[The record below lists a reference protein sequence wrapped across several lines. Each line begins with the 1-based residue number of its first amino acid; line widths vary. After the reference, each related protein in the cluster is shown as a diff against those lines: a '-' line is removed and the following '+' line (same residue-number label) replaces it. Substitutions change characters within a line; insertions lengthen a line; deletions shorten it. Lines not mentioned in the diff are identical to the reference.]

1 MIFFFLDNNI
11 YFIQMKKLNKK
22 LILFSIILF
31 FLMAFVSCATTT
43 KSIKTITGNYK
54 SKKNSSI
61 SISKLDGERFKVI
74 LSVKYGTILYKG
86 ILQNDILNCKSNQ
99 AKPIILKFS
108 ENLDT
113 LILDYKEEKFSRVD

>member
-1 MIFFFLDNNI
+1 
-11 YFIQMKKLNKK
+11 MKKLNKK
-22 LILFSIILF
+22 PILFSIILF

-61 SISKLDGERFKVI
+61 SISKLDGDRFKVI
-74 LSVKYGTILYKG
+74 LSGKYGNIFYKG
-86 ILQNDILNCKSNQ
+86 ILQNNLLNCESDQ
-99 AKPIILKFS
+99 ANPIILTFS